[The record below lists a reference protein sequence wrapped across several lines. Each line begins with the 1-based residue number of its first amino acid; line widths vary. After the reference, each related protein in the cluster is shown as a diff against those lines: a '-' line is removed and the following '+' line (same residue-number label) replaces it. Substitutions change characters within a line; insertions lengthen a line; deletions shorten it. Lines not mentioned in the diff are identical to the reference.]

1 MSWLDK
7 VLEAAEEEVTD
18 VLDKAIDSNDEEV
31 DLSDLSQAG
40 TEVQDADVSNDPE
53 EDVYDK
59 VGTYSQAEYVGDE
72 DIDGYK
78 DTDIDSNDSDVEYP
92 EEDNAVSEMYL
103 SKKDLDNLYT
113 EAVLEVIAENEA
125 AINQKFTDKINEGR
139 LASTKENIKG
149 AVKDA
154 GEAIGKA
161 AEKVKRAPETI
172 AKTRAAKQAGS
183 TALVATGQS
192 QGLVPV
198 DAKKKFPGGK
208 AGKIAAGVAG
218 AAALG
223 GAAYAAKKALD
234 KKKKKD
240 AVKEAFDQFIDSMDD
255 DE

>member
-72 DIDGYK
+72 DVDGYK

-92 EEDNAVSEMYL
+92 EEDNAVNEMFL
-103 SKKDLDNLYT
+103 SKEELDNLYT
-113 EAVLEVIAENEA
+113 EAVAEFIEE
-125 AINQKFTDKINEGR
+125 NQSVINEKFYSKAADVMRNAGQKAQAAKDAAAR
-139 LASTKENIKG
+139 GATK
-149 AVKDA
+149 VKDA
-154 GEAIGKA
+154 IKNAPSAAKA
-161 AEKVKRAPETI
+161 AA
-172 AKTRAAKQAGS
+172 AAKKPGG

-198 DAKKKFPGGK
+198 AAKKGLPGGK
-208 AGKIAAGVAG
+208 AGKVAAGIAG
-218 AAALG
+218 AAAVG

-240 AVKEAFDQFIDSMDD
+240 AVKEAFEQFIDSIGD